1 MIELGK
7 QNFVGRAQLD
17 IDLFAGNR
25 SFIGVDTMALQDLY
39 QEYAPRQAKKEV
51 LSLLTFD

>member
-7 QNFVGRAQLD
+7 QNFIGRAQLD

-25 SFIGVDTMALQDLY
+25 SFIGVDFTTLRDLY
-39 QEYAPRQAKKEV
+39 QEY
-51 LSLLTFD
+51 

>member
-7 QNFVGRAQLD
+7 QNFIGRAQLD

>member
-7 QNFVGRAQLD
+7 HNFVGRAQLD

-39 QEYAPRQAKKEV
+39 EGYKPIPAIQAKM
-51 LSLLTFD
+51 

>member
-1 MIELGK
+1 MIEIGK
-7 QNFVGRAQLD
+7 HNFVGHAQLD

-39 QEYAPRQAKKEV
+39 EGYKLVPAIHPKN
-51 LSLLTFD
+51 

>member
-25 SFIGVDTMALQDLY
+25 SFIGVDATALLDLY
-39 QEYAPRQAKKEV
+39 EGYKPVLPRQEEK
-51 LSLLTFD
+51 